1 MSTKQKRALL
11 WGLRCVV
18 LSGRVKGSDDQFGV
32 DFCFVRLRMCPLIK
46 TERHGEVAPSGPR
59 PFLRLRAGQGVMQG
73 VVPQNS
79 VSEERYPRR
88 ISVSLSAAFPTDSS
102 ESSPGV
108 RSGVGHLKGPSVQ
121 PWGDLRYSFD
131 VLVKVRVSA
140 ASLWP

>member
-1 MSTKQKRALL
+1 M
-11 WGLRCVV
+11 
-18 LSGRVKGSDDQFGV
+18 
-32 DFCFVRLRMCPLIK
+32 LIK
-46 TERHGEVAPSGPR
+46 TERHGEVAPSGPH
-59 PFLRLRAGQGVMQG
+59 PFLRLWAGQGVMQG

-108 RSGVGHLKGPSVQ
+108 RSGVGPSVQ

-131 VLVKVRVSA
+131 VLLKVRVSA

>member
-1 MSTKQKRALL
+1 MFCS
-11 WGLRCVV
+11 
-18 LSGRVKGSDDQFGV
+18 VKNV
-32 DFCFVRLRMCPLIK
+32 LIK
-46 TERHGEVAPSGPR
+46 TERHGEVAPSGPH
-59 PFLRLRAGQGVMQG
+59 PFLRLWAGQGVMQG

-102 ESSPGV
+102 ESSGV
-108 RSGVGHLKGPSVQ
+108 RSGVGPSVQ

-131 VLVKVRVSA
+131 VLLKVRVSA